1 MAVGQPRIAVSTGFG
16 HVSVARHMTGA
27 ATVLALAGLAML
39 VQALDLVTFLRVV
52 TLYGLAMEVNP
63 LARAL
68 FAHGGPAGLAAV
80 KLMVAVVVP
89 AVLACRAQVG
99 PRPAL
104 ARWALVATVA
114 IGTFGFLSNLVT
126 LYA

>member
-1 MAVGQPRIAVSTGFG
+1 MAISQPRMTGSTGFG
-16 HVSVARHMTGA
+16 HVSVARHTTNA
-27 ATVLALAGLAML
+27 ATVLALAALAMV

-52 TLYGLAMEVNP
+52 GFYGLAVEVNP

-68 FAHGGPAGLAAV
+68 FTHGGPAALAIV
-80 KLMVAVVVP
+80 KLAVAVVVP
-89 AVLACRAQVG
+89 AVLAFRACAG
-99 PRPAL
+99 PHPVL
-104 ARWALVATVA
+104 ARRALVATVA